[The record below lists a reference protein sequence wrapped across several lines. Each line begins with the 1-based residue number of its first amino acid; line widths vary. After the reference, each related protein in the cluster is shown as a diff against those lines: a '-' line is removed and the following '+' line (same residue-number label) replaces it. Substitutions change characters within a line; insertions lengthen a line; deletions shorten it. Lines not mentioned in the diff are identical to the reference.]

1 MLKVFFDTD
10 NIGMITDMLDAEEHS
25 HYPIQLFLSI
35 DEPLKITIAGKEV
48 CAQCIAVGQ
57 NIPHTFSSQ
66 NRVHISAIIETASD
80 FSRSLN
86 ERIDGAFAVFEN
98 AGLPTLQSKAKE
110 LIAASDKEQW
120 QAFMRDFKLY
130 LGIEPREQPLDE
142 RITELLSLL
151 KKCDCYDHTIAAFA
165 KQVSLS
171 PSRLSHLFRDSLL
184 KKCDCYDHTIA
195 AFAKQVSLSPSR
207 LSHLFREQVGV
218 PLKSYIVLH
227 QTEKAFAA
235 LLGGASI
242 TDAAMLAG
250 FDSPSHF
257 AATVKKLMGQPASK
271 VTKDSEFLKVFL

>member
-1 MLKVFFDTD
+1 MLKVFFDAD
-10 NIGMITDMLDAEEHS
+10 NIGMITDTLDAEEHS

-66 NRVHISAIIETASD
+66 NKAHISAIIETASD

-98 AGLPTLQSKAKE
+98 DNLSALQSKAKE

-142 RITELLSLL
+142 RITELFSVKKMRLL
-151 KKCDCYDHTIAAFA
+151 RSYDCRVR
-165 KQVSLS
+165 K
-171 PSRLSHLFRDSLL
+171 
-184 KKCDCYDHTIA
+184 
-195 AFAKQVSLSPSR
+195 
-207 LSHLFREQVGV
+207 
-218 PLKSYIVLH
+218 
-227 QTEKAFAA
+227 
-235 LLGGASI
+235 ASI
-242 TDAAMLAG
+242 AIAQPLVPPLSGTGRRSAEKLYCIASNRKSVYRLARRG
-250 FDSPSHF
+250 KHNRRSH
-257 AATVKKLMGQPASK
+257 ACRL
-271 VTKDSEFLKVFL
+271 

>member
-25 HYPIQLFLSI
+25 HYPIQLFLSM
-35 DEPLKITIAGKEV
+35 DEPLKTTSAGKEV
-48 CAQCIAVGQ
+48 CAHCIAVGQ
-57 NIPHTFSSQ
+57 TVPHAFSSQ
-66 NRVHISAIIETASD
+66 NRAHISAIIEAASD

-86 ERIDGAFAVFEN
+86 ERIDGAFAVFES
-98 AGLPTLQSKAKE
+98 AGLSALQSKAKE
-110 LIAASDKEQW
+110 LIAASSKEYW

-151 KKCDCYDHTIAAFA
+151 KQCDCYDHTIAAFA

-171 PSRLSHLFRDSLL
+171 S
-184 KKCDCYDHTIA
+184 
-195 AFAKQVSLSPSR
+195 SR
-207 LSHLFREQVGV
+207 LSHLFREQIGV

-271 VTKDSEFLKVFL
+271 ATKDSEFLKVFL

>member
-57 NIPHTFSSQ
+57 NVPHTFSSQ
-66 NRVHISAIIETASD
+66 NRAHISAIIETASD

-98 AGLPTLQSKAKE
+98 DNLSALQSKAKE

-151 KKCDCYDHTIAAFA
+151 KQCDCYDHT
-165 KQVSLS
+165 
-171 PSRLSHLFRDSLL
+171 
-184 KKCDCYDHTIA
+184 
-195 AFAKQVSLSPSR
+195 FAKQVSLSPSR

-218 PLKSYIVLH
+218 PLKSYVVLH

-257 AATVKKLMGQPASK
+257 AATVKKLMGQA
-271 VTKDSEFLKVFL
+271 TKDSEFLKVFL

>member
-48 CAQCIAVGQ
+48 CAQCISVGQ
-57 NIPHTFSSQ
+57 NVPHAFSSQ
-66 NRVHISAIIETASD
+66 NRAHISAIIETASD

-98 AGLPTLQSKAKE
+98 AGLSALQSKAKE

-151 KKCDCYDHTIAAFA
+151 KQCDCYDHTIAAFA
-165 KQVSLS
+165 KKSIAIAQPIVPPLS
-171 PSRLSHLFRDSLL
+171 GTDRRSAEKLYCIAPNGKSVCRPARRGKHNRRSHACWL
-184 KKCDCYDHTIA
+184 
-195 AFAKQVSLSPSR
+195 
-207 LSHLFREQVGV
+207 
-218 PLKSYIVLH
+218 
-227 QTEKAFAA
+227 
-235 LLGGASI
+235 
-242 TDAAMLAG
+242 
-250 FDSPSHF
+250 
-257 AATVKKLMGQPASK
+257 
-271 VTKDSEFLKVFL
+271 